1 MGRRKEKGGKEEVN
15 VYYLLQIY
23 LLLFS
28 FLLYSFLLYSFQIT
42 IPQ

>member
-1 MGRRKEKGGKEEVN
+1 MSKEKGGKEEVN

-28 FLLYSFLLYSFQIT
+28 FLLPSFLLYSFQIT